1 MATAREVETFLTT
14 LKEKIKFF
22 DVVFRT
28 REKNQQA
35 MLDLGITPDQRLA
48 YILNLKTENY
58 YAGPKKDTFDSVRPD
73 YYEFGITRKDIEVY
87 IKISVG
93 LPNASADC
101 ISFHPAEFPMTYPL
115 KNNSK

>member
-35 MLDLGITPDQRLA
+35 MLDLGITPD
-48 YILNLKTENY
+48 
-58 YAGPKKDTFDSVRPD
+58 
-73 YYEFGITRKDIEVY
+73 
-87 IKISVG
+87 
-93 LPNASADC
+93 
-101 ISFHPAEFPMTYPL
+101 
-115 KNNSK
+115 